1 VGFANVSTA
10 VVGRSRGTPIVSVA
24 QLGYIAV
31 TVLWR
36 EETDIKTLKDLEG
49 KSWAISPGQAQWFLL
64 PALAK
69 INNVDFASIKIQ
81 ETAPPLQPA
90 ALLAKKADFITMFRA
105 SNDEVADMA
114 AAKQG
119 IRIKRLHMR
128 DAGLDIYGSAL
139 IAKEEDIKRR
149 PEMIR
154 AYVEGT
160 MEGLRYTRDHLEE
173 ALGILL
179 KLKPELD
186 RELTRIQ
193 IKNGVEEVFIPAESV
208 ASGYGYMKPDIME
221 KTVKI
226 TNECHKQVHFGP
238 QIVEVARTT
247 CRLSDLHGPVRPD
260 LHPHERNKGVGNL
273 SLVEAVWSQRH
284 GEVITAVTRTGH
296 PVTDTVQ
303 LLAAHGAVGVAFI
316 IGVADDGH
324 HRITDNGVKHVP
336 LAQLAPLVE
345 KQTVAHV
352 EVFRHITLVKAN
364 QIRHLLAFHV
374 HEPQHLPSL
383 DRESR
388 VLLSRD
394 DPFFHNRARYG
405 ITPHR

>member
-1 VGFANVSTA
+1 MKRTGLMRVKRASLLAVLTVVGNLSFYPADLTAAEKAKETPLTIRLDFIVGGNHAPWFVAWEKGFYAKRGLNVTIQPGTGSADTIRTIAAGGADVGFANVSTA

-31 TVLWR
+31 TILSR

-64 PALAK
+64 PALEK
-69 INNVDFASIKIQ
+69 INNMDFASIKIQ
-81 ETAPPLQPA
+81 ETAPPLQPV

-105 SNDEVADMA
+105 SNDEVAEMA

-119 IRIKRLHMR
+119 IRLKRIHMR

-160 MEGLRYTRDHLEE
+160 MEGLRYTRDHQEE
-173 ALGILL
+173 ALKILL

-186 RELTRIQ
+186 GELTMIQ

-208 ASGYGYMKPDIME
+208 ASGYGYMKPDVME

-226 TNECHKQVHFGP
+226 TNEFFDGAEKVP
-238 QIVEVARTT
+238 AA
-247 CRLSDLHGPVRPD
+247 
-260 LHPHERNKGVGNL
+260 GVYTN
-273 SLVEAVWSQRH
+273 Q
-284 GEVITAVTRTGH
+284 
-296 PVTDTVQ
+296 
-303 LLAAHGAVGVAFI
+303 FI
-316 IGVADDGH
+316 
-324 HRITDNGVKHVP
+324 RK
-336 LAQLAPLVE
+336 
-345 KQTVAHV
+345 
-352 EVFRHITLVKAN
+352 
-364 QIRHLLAFHV
+364 
-374 HEPQHLPSL
+374 
-383 DRESR
+383 
-388 VLLSRD
+388 
-394 DPFFHNRARYG
+394 
-405 ITPHR
+405 